1 MIFANTENDTYINT
15 NNITYDEKKNIV
27 VLSENSKINIGTTNI
42 LIDQGIIDYNNDKI
56 EIFGNF
62 YLYQDE
68 NILSGVDLIGD
79 TKLNNFNASK
89 VSFIYIDKLKI
100 DSKILKKK
108 GDKIHFYD
116 NFYDRNWTFLHRLL
130 MS

>member
-1 MIFANTENDTYINT
+1 MNKLIILIIASLFLLKDMIFANTENDTYINT

-56 EIFGNF
+56 EILGNF
-62 YLYQDE
+62 YLYQNE
-68 NILSGVDLIGD
+68 NILSGVDLTGD
-79 TKLNNFNASK
+79 TNLNNFNASK
-89 VSFIYIDKLKI
+89 VSFIYINKLKI

-108 GDKIHFYD
+108 
-116 NFYDRNWTFLHRLL
+116 RR
-130 MS
+130 

>member
-1 MIFANTENDTYINT
+1 MNKLIISIIVSLFLFKDMIFANTKNDTYINT

-27 VLSENSKINIGTTNI
+27 ILSENSKINIGTTNI
-42 LIDQGIIDYNNDKI
+42 SIDQGIIDYNKDEI

-89 VSFIYIDKLKI
+89 VSFIYTDKLKI

-108 GDKIHFYD
+108 
-116 NFYDRNWTFLHRLL
+116 
-130 MS
+130 